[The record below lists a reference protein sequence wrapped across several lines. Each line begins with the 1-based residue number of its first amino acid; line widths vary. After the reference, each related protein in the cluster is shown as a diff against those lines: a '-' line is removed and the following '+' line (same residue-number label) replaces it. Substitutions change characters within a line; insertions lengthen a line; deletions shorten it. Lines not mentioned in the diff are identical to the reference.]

1 MQAAHRVDR
10 AMCRVS
16 LTSSTTAVHHR
27 PLHDLRYRRAV
38 PSLVPAQA
46 LAHAMDQAPRRRTC
60 RWPVRTS
67 FYHASALVVDEYV
80 RWEAGALV
88 THPLFVC
95 TSVCV
100 LAVPSSSH
108 LSDFSPRRWHLSSS
122 CTVHTTQFVVRKAA
136 FLVRLA
142 ALRGPLPG
150 AGATPWVL
158 TAPGP
163 GVT

>member
-88 THPLFVC
+88 THPRFAC

-108 LSDFSPRRWHLSSS
+108 LSDFSPRRWHLFFEA
-122 CTVHTTQFVVRKAA
+122 VRTTQFVVRKAA